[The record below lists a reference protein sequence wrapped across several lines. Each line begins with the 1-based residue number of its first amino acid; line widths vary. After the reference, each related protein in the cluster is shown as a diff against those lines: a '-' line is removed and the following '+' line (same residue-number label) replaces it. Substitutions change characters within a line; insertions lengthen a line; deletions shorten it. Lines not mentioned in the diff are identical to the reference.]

1 VKLVERIYL
10 LKHSI
15 MKRQILLTLWIVL
28 IVNGLLWL
36 GYFLINNYF
45 QIVPDSTWTWNIVVT
60 QQQKVITQK
69 ITRTENISSVQSKII
84 QTVKNLSNSVVSIVI
99 SKNLNVYYYA
109 DPFSLRPY
117 VETEKKKV
125 GWWSWIIVSKDGYI
139 LTNKHVVA
147 DLDADYSVV
156 TKNWDVYK
164 VDKIW
169 TDPVLDLAVIHIV
182 KNNGDPVFDLQPATV
197 TDVNSKNPIWE
208 FVIAIW
214 NALAEYSNTV
224 TLWILSAKWR
234 HLDNNNGSLYI
245 GLYQTDAAI
254 NPWNSGGPLINLNEE
269 VIWVNTAITVDW
281 QGIGFAIPIS
291 KQLVE
296 ATLDSIKKYGV
307 IKRPLLG
314 IQFIQINKTI
324 AKKYQL
330 PAYKWVL
337 VQNVIP
343 NSPAFTVWIKKWDI
357 ILQIDWN
364 DITTDSPIIYRLF
377 THKIGDTVT
386 LLINRNGKLMEKKV
400 KLLEW

>member
-1 VKLVERIYL
+1 MKRQMLLTLGIVLVVNWLLGLIYL
-10 LKHSI
+10 L
-15 MKRQILLTLWIVL
+15 L
-28 IVNGLLWL
+28 
-36 GYFLINNYF
+36 NNYF
-45 QIVPDSTWTWNIVVT
+45 QLGFDVVWTWNVVLT

-84 QTVKNLSNSVVSIVI
+84 QTAKDLSNSVVSIVI

-125 GWWSWIIVSKDGYI
+125 WWWSWIIVSKDGYI

-164 VDKIW
+164 VDKIR

-182 KNNGDPVFDLQPATV
+182 KNNRDPVFDLKPAAI
-197 TDVNSKNPIWE
+197 TDVNSENPIWE
-208 FVIAIW
+208 FVIAIG

-269 VIWVNTAITVDW
+269 VIWVNTAITIDW

-291 KQLVE
+291 KQLVD
-296 ATLDSIKKYGV
+296 ATLDSIKKYWA
-307 IKRPLLG
+307 IKRPLLW
-314 IQFIQINKTI
+314 IQFIQVNKTI
-324 AKKYQL
+324 AKQYNL
-330 PAYKWVL
+330 SSYKWAL

-343 NSPAFTVWIKKWDI
+343 NSPAFISWIKKWDI
-357 ILQIDWN
+357 ILKLDWH
-364 DITTDSPIIYRLF
+364 DVTTDSPIIYRLF
-377 THKIGDTVT
+377 THKIGDTVI
-386 LLINRNGKLMEKKV
+386 LLINRNWKLIEKKV
-400 KLLEW
+400 KLFEW

>member
-1 VKLVERIYL
+1 
-10 LKHSI
+10 
-15 MKRQILLTLWIVL
+15 MKRQILFTLWIVL
-28 IVNGLLWL
+28 IVNGLIGLWF
-36 GYFLINNYF
+36 YVFNNYF
-45 QIVPDSTWTWNIVVT
+45 EIVPSVGSGNVVLM

-69 ITRTENISSVQSKII
+69 VTRTENISSVQSKII
-84 QTVKNLSNSVVSIVI
+84 QTVKDLSDSVVSIVI
-99 SKNLNVYYYA
+99 SKDLNVYYYA

-117 VETEKKKV
+117 VERQKKKV
-125 GWWSWIIVSKDGYI
+125 WWWSWIIVSKDGYI

-147 DLDADYSVV
+147 DVDADYSVV

-169 TDPVLDLAVIHIV
+169 TDPVLDLAVIHVV
-182 KNNGDPVFDLQPATV
+182 KPDGEPVYNLKPAPI
-197 TDVNSKNPIWE
+197 TDVNSKNPIGE

-234 HLDNNNGSLYI
+234 HLDDNNGSLYI

-269 VIWVNTAITVDW
+269 VIWVNTAITTDGQW
-281 QGIGFAIPIS
+281 IGFAIPIS

-296 ATLDSIKKYGV
+296 ATLDSIEKYGA
-307 IKRPLLG
+307 IKRPLIW

-324 AKKYQL
+324 AKKYHL

-343 NSPAFTVWIKKWDI
+343 NTPAYVAWIKKWDI
-357 ILQIDWN
+357 ILQIDWY
-364 DITTDSPIIYRLF
+364 DITTDNPIIYRLF
-377 THKIGDTVT
+377 THKIWDTVT
-386 LLINRNGKLMEKKV
+386 LLINRDGKLIKKEV
-400 KLLEW
+400 KLFAW